1 MPGIRC
7 VLGDVAPEKAGLT
20 LTHEHVR
27 YQYQGC
33 EFDHNN
39 VWDFEAM
46 AKDVGG
52 KVRQMAGDYGVKT
65 MVDLTPPD
73 IGRHPEL
80 IAEVSRRSGVGIVA
94 CTGFYAERM
103 GIGFYWRR
111 KSVDYLAEMM
121 VRDITEG
128 MVYNNSLTKYR
139 AGVIKVATGGMAET
153 PQEPNGRRIG
163 PD

>member
-1 MPGIRC
+1 MSAIRC
-7 VLGDVAPEKAGLT
+7 ILGDVIPAKAGTT

-46 AKDVGG
+46 AAEVSG
-52 KVRQMAGDYGVKT
+52 KVRQMAGAYGVRT

-80 IAEVSRRSGVGIVA
+80 IAEVSRRSGVGTVA

-103 GIGFYWRR
+103 
-111 KSVDYLAEMM
+111 
-121 VRDITEG
+121 
-128 MVYNNSLTKYR
+128 
-139 AGVIKVATGGMAET
+139 
-153 PQEPNGRRIG
+153 
-163 PD
+163 